1 MKTIRTALVLILFF
15 FMMQSKSYSD
25 VDSDIEDLDISYSP
39 EYLISVRDKFIEE
52 NGDLPIIEMK
62 IEGIKKTSRDLVLKD
77 AGFLAGDKLSAFDPH
92 RFATRLKKRNIFSEI
107 KISYTKENDSVIINT
122 ALKEKWTFIPLPM
135 FYSNGDKTLYG
146 IYLIESNFLGYGKT
160 LLGGVAFSADDK
172 SIIIGY
178 MDSSVND
185 TRFATNFFFVYK
197 DAIIEN
203 CTMDK
208 TIFSEY
214 KITQKSFSTDIGWTF
229 TDEIKGFVS
238 GGFISCDVDQGYDD
252 SLNPPQSENFY
263 RYGTYLSLNF
273 LDYYEYLYYGLRS
286 IVRFYSYTS
295 GKENNTYRAAYY
307 EFDYSYK
314 LFSYHKITLFSSGAI
329 GNRPPL
335 LEDRLG
341 GKNGSRTLTAGNMP
355 ADDYINYSIIYE
367 YPLVKLKYG
376 AFTTLLLW
384 EQGIYSNEDSKN
396 NHYYGPGAGLLF
408 YLKRIAFPAVG
419 LNYAVNLKT
428 KENEVSANISSRF

>member
-1 MKTIRTALVLILFF
+1 MKTIRTAFVLILLL

-25 VDSDIEDLDISYSP
+25 VDSSAEDLDISFSP

-52 NGDLPIIEMK
+52 NGNLPIREIK
-62 IEGIKKTSRDLVLKD
+62 IEGIKKTSTELIIKD
-77 AGFLAGDKLSAFDPH
+77 AGILAGDSLAEFDPH
-92 RFATRLKKRNIFSEI
+92 RFVTRLKKRNIFSEI
-107 KISYTKENDSVIINT
+107 KIFYTRDNDSVIINT
-122 ALKEKWTFIPLPM
+122 LLKEKWTLIPLPM
-135 FYSNGDKTLYG
+135 FYSNGEKTLYG
-146 IYLIESNFLGYGKT
+146 VYIIESNFLGYGKT

-172 SIIIGY
+172 SIITGY
-178 MDSSVND
+178 MDSSISD
-185 TRFATNFFFVYK
+185 TRFATNVFFVYK

-203 CTMDK
+203 YAMDK
-208 TIFSEY
+208 FVFGEY
-214 KITQKSFSTDIGWTF
+214 KLTQKSFAADLGWTF

-238 GGFISCDVDQGYDD
+238 GGFISCNVDQDYKD

-286 IVRFYSYTS
+286 LVRFYSYTA
-295 GKENNTYRAAYY
+295 GKEKNSYRAVYY
-307 EFDYSYK
+307 EIDYSYK
-314 LFSYHKITLFSSGAI
+314 LFSYHKITLFSSGAA
-329 GNRPPL
+329 GNRPTL
-335 LEDRLG
+335 LEERLG

-355 ADDYINYSIIYE
+355 ADNYINYSIIYE
-367 YPLVKLKYG
+367 YPLVKLKHG

-384 EQGIYSNEDSKN
+384 EQGIYSNDDSKN

-428 KENEVSANISSRF
+428 MENEVSANVSSRF